1 MKKYRKLLLTSFA
14 VYIVL
19 LILLVAAEGGR
30 PDASI
35 QSFWDAIWFS
45 IITLTT
51 VGYGDLS
58 PVTPFGRVVGLIF
71 AFCSVGILASLIGI
85 GLNLLSGTIIPRFR
99 LRFARR
105 QLWYAFSEENE
116 DTAALAEALARQDRN
131 CLLIFPRDN
140 AILSGP
146 NIVRMVFDPDS
157 LARIRRSKDGLSL
170 FFVGAEPWD
179 NYTQALDAAE
189 KGIRS
194 FCMADIRAEK
204 LPPLMHLFS
213 PMEVMSRSYWKEHPL
228 KPGEKRVVLIGC
240 GAAGSAL
247 LERALLTNVFARGR
261 ATEYHVFGDTAGFAA
276 LHPELVS
283 VLSDGPAD
291 SDRLTFHSESWT
303 EAPALLEKADRILLC
318 MDEDEENLRA
328 CELLGNWFVVPGKV
342 HVRLSRTLPGFC
354 SFGSRSDCYAP
365 EFVIKDELN
374 RRAVIMNDIYNE
386 GSPNPVAWRD
396 LSYFLQQ
403 SNIAAADHLIVKAR
417 FLLGDDTLTELSAEL
432 CQAAYQRFREL
443 YPDHTDL
450 FQELEHRRW
459 LRFHQMYNWK
469 YDPQRDNAMRRHP
482 MILPYEDLS
491 ESEQRKDAY
500 AWEMLGR
507 LSAAE

>member
-170 FFVGAEPWD
+170 VAEDLTGGGLYRRGDPSVLFCPVRTPAAAQLLLAQPGLAAARIGAE
-179 NYTQALDAAE
+179 L
-189 KGIRS
+189 RS
-194 FCMADIRAEK
+194 LMA
-204 LPPLMHLFS
+204 
-213 PMEVMSRSYWKEHPL
+213 
-228 KPGEKRVVLIGC
+228 
-240 GAAGSAL
+240 
-247 LERALLTNVFARGR
+247 
-261 ATEYHVFGDTAGFAA
+261 AA
-276 LHPELVS
+276 L
-283 VLSDGPAD
+283 
-291 SDRLTFHSESWT
+291 
-303 EAPALLEKADRILLC
+303 
-318 MDEDEENLRA
+318 
-328 CELLGNWFVVPGKV
+328 
-342 HVRLSRTLPGFC
+342 
-354 SFGSRSDCYAP
+354 
-365 EFVIKDELN
+365 
-374 RRAVIMNDIYNE
+374 RAVERVGPRGHRLGLE
-386 GSPNPVAWRD
+386 GLKLEVCG
-396 LSYFLQQ
+396 
-403 SNIAAADHLIVKAR
+403 HL
-417 FLLGDDTLTELSAEL
+417 G
-432 CQAAYQRFREL
+432 
-443 YPDHTDL
+443 
-450 FQELEHRRW
+450 
-459 LRFHQMYNWK
+459 
-469 YDPQRDNAMRRHP
+469 RRHP
-482 MILPYEDLS
+482 EDVVLQRQREDLLPG
-491 ESEQRKDAY
+491 QQTQLR
-500 AWEMLGR
+500 R
-507 LSAAE
+507 

>member
-99 LRFARR
+99 LRFGRR

-146 NIVRMVFDPDS
+146 NVVRMVFDPDS

-228 KPGEKRVVLIGC
+228 R
-240 GAAGSAL
+240 AAGARAADQHFCPRPGDRVPCLRRYGGICRPASGARF
-247 LERALLTNVFARGR
+247 RALRRPRRL
-261 ATEYHVFGDTAGFAA
+261 
-276 LHPELVS
+276 
-283 VLSDGPAD
+283 GPPHIPQRKLD
-291 SDRLTFHSESWT
+291 
-303 EAPALLEKADRILLC
+303 
-318 MDEDEENLRA
+318 
-328 CELLGNWFVVPGKV
+328 
-342 HVRLSRTLPGFC
+342 
-354 SFGSRSDCYAP
+354 
-365 EFVIKDELN
+365 
-374 RRAVIMNDIYNE
+374 
-386 GSPNPVAWRD
+386 GSPGTSGESGP
-396 LSYFLQQ
+396 
-403 SNIAAADHLIVKAR
+403 
-417 FLLGDDTLTELSAEL
+417 
-432 CQAAYQRFREL
+432 
-443 YPDHTDL
+443 
-450 FQELEHRRW
+450 
-459 LRFHQMYNWK
+459 
-469 YDPQRDNAMRRHP
+469 HP
-482 MILPYEDLS
+482 PLH
-491 ESEQRKDAY
+491 
-500 AWEMLGR
+500 GR
-507 LSAAE
+507 G